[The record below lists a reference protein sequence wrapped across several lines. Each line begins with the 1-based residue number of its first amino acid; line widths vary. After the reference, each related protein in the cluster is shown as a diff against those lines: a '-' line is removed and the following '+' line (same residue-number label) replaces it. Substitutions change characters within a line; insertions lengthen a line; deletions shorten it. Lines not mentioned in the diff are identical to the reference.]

1 MSYLGHAT
9 NMAQFLSHF
18 EMPHVL
24 EIGICRGQTMVPL
37 LVHLLKLGRP
47 FKYVAID
54 IKSDGTLIN
63 QLEQMPGIVPSF
75 PQRPDDESDAPLQAK
90 RANKWNVMYLLINST
105 EFLGQITED
114 HSHNAKF
121 DLVLHDGDHNYAT
134 LSRELP
140 LIQQLMHPGSMLFVD
155 DYNGRYGKEDGHY
168 ANYPG
173 YEKLDTNPIESVPD
187 KAGVHSA
194 VNDWLYQTGHASG
207 HPLRGGF
214 DEAYEPCWIYNPNT
228 VHIDVDPNDF
238 KVPLDYP
245 RVTPFFFDIDPA
257 YTSCSKFTA
266 VLNVVD

>member
-54 IKSDGTLIN
+54 IKSDGTLVN
-63 QLEQMPGIVPSF
+63 QLEQMPGIIPSF
-75 PQRPDDESDAPLQAK
+75 PQRPNNEPE
-90 RANKWNVMYLLINST
+90 RALKWNVMYLLINST
-105 EFLGQITED
+105 EFLGQITK
-114 HSHNAKF
+114 SASSKAKF

-140 LIQQLMHPGSMLFVD
+140 LIQQLMHPASMLFVD

-173 YEKLDTNPIESVPD
+173 YEKLDTNPIESVPG
-187 KAGVHSA
+187 KMGVRTA
-194 VNDWLYQTGHASG
+194 VNEWIYQTT
-207 HPLRGGF
+207 PMLRGEF
-214 DEAYEPCWIYNPNT
+214 AEEYEPCWIYNPNT
-228 VHIDVDPNDF
+228 TRVSEAPNDF

-245 RVTPFFFDIDPA
+245 HVTPYFFNVDPA
-257 YTSCSKFTA
+257 YTSCSGFKATFNLT
-266 VLNVVD
+266 D